1 MDLLSIDDDATP
13 TPTSTS
19 LQTNNN
25 TAAQPTPAYQGGL
38 LSAEDEAATQNLFKA
53 AVSGEAKS
61 RYSIFRNVIVNVD
74 SVFEFRLFKVLSL
87 SLAQVK
93 STYVQPE
100 T

>member
-19 LQTNNN
+19 LQTNNM
-25 TAAQPTPAYQGGL
+25 AAQPTPAYQGGL

-74 SVFEFRLFKVLSL
+74 SVFEFRVFKVLSL